1 VKKNI
6 IIIFVLVF
14 SFLLG
19 GEKTFASSASVV
31 LKSPSKTVVG
41 EKFDVTLEID
51 SEEGLSGVETYLSY
65 DDSLAEFLSADE
77 GIAGGK
83 GLLRVNIKNVEE
95 VDGKLKYKMTF
106 LAKLSGNFTM
116 TFSDDVHLYAV
127 NPDNEISVATNDL
140 EMRIKNPRKASSDS
154 SLTGIKVAGGVL
166 TPKFSPSVLDYKVNV
181 GGGVD
186 DITVGVTTADKGA
199 NYSLVKDY
207 GDKLRVGENN
217 IYIIVKAED
226 GSKTNYNIVVIK
238 ENEASEETKDTA
250 KDTVKDTKSS
260 AKQEEETPLVT
271 SSDAGSK
278 EGTEEEHEYV
288 PDAPGEEAAEE
299 TDNNDSKQTVIYVII
314 SAIVILGIM
323 LMLGLVLYMK
333 NKRNEE
339 DEE

>member
-1 VKKNI
+1 MRKNI

-51 SEEGLSGVETYLSY
+51 SEEGLSGAETYLSY
-65 DDSLAEFLSADE
+65 DDTLAEFLSADE

-140 EMRIKNPRKASSDS
+140 EMRIKNPKKASSDS

-166 TPKFSPSVLDYKVNV
+166 TPKFSPNVLDYKVNV
-181 GGGVD
+181 GKGVD

-199 NYSLVKDY
+199 DYSLVKDY
-207 GDKLRVGENN
+207 GSKLRTGENN

-250 KDTVKDTKSS
+250 KDTKSS
-260 AKQEEETPLVT
+260 VKQEEETPLVT

-278 EGTEEEHEYV
+278 EGSEEEHEYV
-288 PDAPGEEAAEE
+288 PDAPREEATEE

>member
-1 VKKNI
+1 MRKNI

-14 SFLLG
+14 SLLLG
-19 GEKTFASSASVV
+19 GEKAFASSASVV
-31 LKSPSKTVVG
+31 LKGANKTIVG

-51 SEEGLSGVETYLSY
+51 SEESLSGVETYLSY

-83 GLLRVNIKNVEE
+83 GLLRVNIKNVED

-207 GDKLRVGENN
+207 GDKLRSGENN

-250 KDTVKDTKSS
+250 KDTKSS

-288 PDAPGEEAAEE
+288 PDAPGEEDAEE

>member
-1 VKKNI
+1 MKKNI
-6 IIIFVLVF
+6 IIIFALVF

-140 EMRIKNPRKASSDS
+140 EMRIKNPKKASSDS

-166 TPKFSPSVLDYKVNV
+166 TPKFSPGVLDYKVNV

-186 DITVGVTTADKGA
+186 DITVGVTTADKMA

-207 GDKLRVGENN
+207 GDKLRSGENN

-250 KDTVKDTKSS
+250 KDTKSS
-260 AKQEEETPLVT
+260 TNTEEEPPIET
-271 SSDAGSK
+271 SSDTGSK
-278 EGTEEEHEYV
+278 GSTEEEHEYV
-288 PDAPGEEAAEE
+288 PDAPGEEGAEE
-299 TDNNDSKQTVIYVII
+299 TDNNDSKQMVIYVII

>member
-1 VKKNI
+1 MRKNI

-14 SFLLG
+14 SLLLG
-19 GEKTFASSASVV
+19 GEKAFASSASVV
-31 LKSPSKTVVG
+31 LKGANKTIVG

-51 SEEGLSGVETYLSY
+51 SEESLSGVETYLSY

-83 GLLRVNIKNVEE
+83 GLLRVNIKNFED

-154 SLTGIKVAGGVL
+154 SLIGIKVAGGVL

-181 GGGVD
+181 GKGVD

-207 GDKLRVGENN
+207 GDKLRAGENN
-217 IYIIVKAED
+217 IYIIVKAQD
-226 GSKTNYNIVVIK
+226 GSKTNYNIVVTK
-238 ENEASEETKDTA
+238 ENEASEETKDNA
-250 KDTVKDTKSS
+250 KDTAKDTKSS
-260 AKQEEETPLVT
+260 AKQEEEHALET
-271 SSDAGSK
+271 SSDKGSK
-278 EGTEEEHEYV
+278 GSTEEEHEYV

>member
-1 VKKNI
+1 MKKNI

-19 GEKTFASSASVV
+19 GEKAFASSASVV

-140 EMRIKNPRKASSDS
+140 EMRIKNPKKASSDS

-166 TPKFSPSVLDYKVNV
+166 TPKFSPNVLDYKVNV
-181 GGGVD
+181 GKGVD

-207 GDKLRVGENN
+207 GGKLRTGENN

-238 ENEASEETKDTA
+238 ENEASEETKDN
-250 KDTVKDTKSS
+250 VKDTKSS
-260 AKQEEETPLVT
+260 AKQGEEPPIET
-271 SSDAGSK
+271 SSDTGSK
-278 EGTEEEHEYV
+278 GSTEEEPEYV
-288 PDAPGEEAAEE
+288 PDAPGEEGTEE

>member
-1 VKKNI
+1 MRKNI

-14 SFLLG
+14 SLLLG
-19 GEKTFASSASVV
+19 GEKAFASSASVV
-31 LKSPSKTVVG
+31 LKGANKTIVG

-51 SEEGLSGVETYLSY
+51 SEESLSGVETYLSY

-83 GLLRVNIKNVEE
+83 GLLRVNIKNFED

-154 SLTGIKVAGGVL
+154 SLTWIKVAGGVL
-166 TPKFSPSVLDYKVNV
+166 TPKFSPSILDYKVNV

-207 GDKLRVGENN
+207 GDKLRFGENN

-250 KDTVKDTKSS
+250 KDTKSS

-288 PDAPGEEAAEE
+288 PDAPGEEDAEE

>member
-1 VKKNI
+1 MKKNI

-51 SEEGLSGVETYLSY
+51 SEEGLSGAETYLSY
-65 DDSLAEFLSADE
+65 DDTLAEFLSADE

-166 TPKFSPSVLDYKVNV
+166 TPKFSPNVLDYKVNV
-181 GGGVD
+181 GKGVD

-199 NYSLVKDY
+199 DYSLVKDY
-207 GDKLRVGENN
+207 GSKLRTGENN

-238 ENEASEETKDTA
+238 ENAASEETKDTA
-250 KDTVKDTKSS
+250 KETKSS
-260 AKQEEETPLVT
+260 AKQGEEPPIET

-278 EGTEEEHEYV
+278 EGSEEEPEYV
-288 PDAPGEEAAEE
+288 PDAPGEEAEEE

>member
-1 VKKNI
+1 MRKNI

-14 SFLLG
+14 SLLLG
-19 GEKTFASSASVV
+19 GEKAFASSASVV
-31 LKSPSKTVVG
+31 LKGANKTIVG

-166 TPKFSPSVLDYKVNV
+166 TPKFSPNVLDYKVNV
-181 GGGVD
+181 GKGVD

-207 GDKLRVGENN
+207 GDKLRAGENN

-250 KDTVKDTKSS
+250 KDTKSS
-260 AKQEEETPLVT
+260 ANPEEEPPIET
-271 SSDAGSK
+271 SSDTGSK
-278 EGTEEEHEYV
+278 GSTEEEHEYV
-288 PDAPGEEAAEE
+288 PDAPGEEGTEE

>member
-1 VKKNI
+1 MRKNI

-14 SFLLG
+14 SLLLG
-19 GEKTFASSASVV
+19 GEKAFASSASVV
-31 LKSPSKTVVG
+31 LKGANKTIVG

-51 SEEGLSGVETYLSY
+51 SEESLSGVETYLSY

-83 GLLRVNIKNVEE
+83 GLLRVNIKNFED

-166 TPKFSPSVLDYKVNV
+166 IPKFSPNVLDYKVNV
-181 GGGVD
+181 GKGVD

-207 GDKLRVGENN
+207 GDKLRTGENN
-217 IYIIVKAED
+217 IYIIVKAQD

-238 ENEASEETKDTA
+238 ENEASEETKDT
-250 KDTVKDTKSS
+250 VKDTKSS
-260 AKQEEETPLVT
+260 AKQEEEHALET
-271 SSDAGSK
+271 SSDERSK
-278 EGTEEEHEYV
+278 ESIGEEHEYV

-323 LMLGLVLYMK
+323 LILGLVLYMK

>member
-1 VKKNI
+1 MKKNI
-6 IIIFVLVF
+6 IIIFVLIF

-19 GEKTFASSASVV
+19 GEKVFASSASVV

-140 EMRIKNPRKASSDS
+140 EMRIKNPKKASSDS

-166 TPKFSPSVLDYKVNV
+166 TPKFSPNVLDYKVNV

-207 GDKLRVGENN
+207 GDKLRSGENN

-250 KDTVKDTKSS
+250 KDTKSS
-260 AKQEEETPLVT
+260 AKKEEETPLVT

-278 EGTEEEHEYV
+278 GSTEEEHEYV
-288 PDAPGEEAAEE
+288 PDAPGEEDAEE

>member
-1 VKKNI
+1 MKKNI

-166 TPKFSPSVLDYKVNV
+166 TPKFSPNVLDYKVNV
-181 GGGVD
+181 GKGVD

-199 NYSLVKDY
+199 DYSLVKDY
-207 GDKLRVGENN
+207 GSKLRTGENN

-250 KDTVKDTKSS
+250 KDTKSS
-260 AKQEEETPLVT
+260 ANPEEEPPIET
-271 SSDAGSK
+271 SSDTGSK
-278 EGTEEEHEYV
+278 GSTEEEPEYV
-288 PDAPGEEAAEE
+288 PDAPGEEGTEE
-299 TDNNDSKQTVIYVII
+299 TDNNDSKQMVIYVII

>member
-1 VKKNI
+1 MKKNI

-166 TPKFSPSVLDYKVNV
+166 TPKFSPNVLDYKVNV

-199 NYSLVKDY
+199 DYSLVKDY

-250 KDTVKDTKSS
+250 KETKSS

-278 EGTEEEHEYV
+278 GSTEEEHEYV
-288 PDAPGEEAAEE
+288 PDAPGEEATEE

>member
-1 VKKNI
+1 MRKNI

-14 SFLLG
+14 SLLLG
-19 GEKTFASSASVV
+19 GEKAFASSASVV
-31 LKSPSKTVVG
+31 LKGANKTIVG

-51 SEEGLSGVETYLSY
+51 SEESLSGVETYLSY

-166 TPKFSPSVLDYKVNV
+166 TPKFSPNVLDYKVNV
-181 GGGVD
+181 GKGVD

-207 GDKLRVGENN
+207 GDKLRAGENN

-250 KDTVKDTKSS
+250 KDTKSS
-260 AKQEEETPLVT
+260 ANPEEEPPIET
-271 SSDAGSK
+271 SSDTGSK
-278 EGTEEEHEYV
+278 GSTEEEHEYV
-288 PDAPGEEAAEE
+288 PDAPGEEGTEE

-333 NKRNEE
+333 NKRSEE

>member
-1 VKKNI
+1 MRKNI

-14 SFLLG
+14 SLLLG
-19 GEKTFASSASVV
+19 GEKAFASSASVV
-31 LKSPSKTVVG
+31 LKGVNKTIVG

-51 SEEGLSGVETYLSY
+51 SEESLSGVETYLSY
-65 DDSLAEFLSADE
+65 DDSMAEFLSADE

-83 GLLRVNIKNVEE
+83 GLLRVNIKNFED

-106 LAKLSGNFTM
+106 LAKLSGNFNM
-116 TFSDDVHLYAV
+116 TFSDAVHLYAV

-166 TPKFSPSVLDYKVNV
+166 TPKFSPNVLDYKVNV

-207 GDKLRVGENN
+207 GDKLRSGENN

-238 ENEASEETKDTA
+238 ENEVSEETKDTA
-250 KDTVKDTKSS
+250 KDTKSS

-278 EGTEEEHEYV
+278 EGSEEEHEYV
-288 PDAPGEEAAEE
+288 PDAPGEEAEEE

>member
-1 VKKNI
+1 MRKNI

-14 SFLLG
+14 SLLLG
-19 GEKTFASSASVV
+19 GEKAFASSASVV
-31 LKSPSKTVVG
+31 LKGANKTIVG

-166 TPKFSPSVLDYKVNV
+166 TPKFSPNVLDYKVNV

-199 NYSLVKDY
+199 DYSLVKDY

-250 KDTVKDTKSS
+250 KDTKSS
-260 AKQEEETPLVT
+260 ANPEEEPPIET
-271 SSDAGSK
+271 SSDTGSK
-278 EGTEEEHEYV
+278 GSTEEEHEYV
-288 PDAPGEEAAEE
+288 PDAPGEEGTEE

>member
-1 VKKNI
+1 MRKNI

-14 SFLLG
+14 SLLLG
-19 GEKTFASSASVV
+19 GEKAFASSASVV
-31 LKSPSKTVVG
+31 LKGANKTIVG

-51 SEEGLSGVETYLSY
+51 SEESLSGVETYLSY

-83 GLLRVNIKNVEE
+83 GLLRVNIKNFED

-166 TPKFSPSVLDYKVNV
+166 TPKFSPSILDYKVNV
-181 GGGVD
+181 GGGVY
-186 DITVGVTTADKGA
+186 DITVGVTTADKMA

-207 GDKLRVGENN
+207 GDKLRPGENN

-238 ENEASEETKDTA
+238 ENEAYEETKDTA
-250 KDTVKDTKSS
+250 KDTKSS
-260 AKQEEETPLVT
+260 AKKEEETPLVT

-278 EGTEEEHEYV
+278 EGSEEEHEYV
-288 PDAPGEEAAEE
+288 PDAPGEEGTEE
-299 TDNNDSKQTVIYVII
+299 TDNNDSKQMVIYVII

>member
-1 VKKNI
+1 MRKNI

-14 SFLLG
+14 SLLLG
-19 GEKTFASSASVV
+19 GEKAFASSASVV
-31 LKSPSKTVVG
+31 LKGVNKTIVG

-51 SEEGLSGVETYLSY
+51 SEESLSGVETYLSY

-166 TPKFSPSVLDYKVNV
+166 TPKFSPNVLDYKVNV
-181 GGGVD
+181 GKGVD

-207 GDKLRVGENN
+207 GDKLRSGENN

-250 KDTVKDTKSS
+250 KDTKSN
-260 AKQEEETPLVT
+260 AKKEEETPLVT

-278 EGTEEEHEYV
+278 EGSEEEHEYV

-299 TDNNDSKQTVIYVII
+299 ADNNDSKQTVIYVII
-314 SAIVILGIM
+314 SAVVILGIM

>member
-1 VKKNI
+1 MRKNI

-14 SFLLG
+14 FLLLG
-19 GEKTFASSASVV
+19 GEKAFASSASVV
-31 LKSPSKTVVG
+31 LKGANKTIVG

-51 SEEGLSGVETYLSY
+51 SEESLSGVETYLSY

-83 GLLRVNIKNVEE
+83 GLLRVNIKNFED

-166 TPKFSPSVLDYKVNV
+166 TPKFSPNVLDYKVNV
-181 GGGVD
+181 GKGVD

-199 NYSLVKDY
+199 DYSLVKDY
-207 GDKLRVGENN
+207 GSKLRTGENN

-250 KDTVKDTKSS
+250 KDTKSS
-260 AKQEEETPLVT
+260 TKHEEEPPIET
-271 SSDAGSK
+271 SSDTGSK
-278 EGTEEEHEYV
+278 GSTEEEPEYV
-288 PDAPGEEAAEE
+288 PDAPGEEVTEE

>member
-1 VKKNI
+1 MRKNI

-14 SFLLG
+14 SLLLG
-19 GEKTFASSASVV
+19 GEKAFASSASVV
-31 LKSPSKTVVG
+31 LKGANKTIVG

-51 SEEGLSGVETYLSY
+51 SEESLSGVETYLSY

-83 GLLRVNIKNVEE
+83 GLLRVNIKNFED

-154 SLTGIKVAGGVL
+154 SLIGIKVAGGVL

-207 GDKLRVGENN
+207 GDKLRSGENN

-250 KDTVKDTKSS
+250 KDTKSS
-260 AKQEEETPLVT
+260 AKKEEETPLVT

-288 PDAPGEEAAEE
+288 PDAPGEEDAEE

>member
-1 VKKNI
+1 MKKNI

-51 SEEGLSGVETYLSY
+51 SEEGLSGAETYLSY

-166 TPKFSPSVLDYKVNV
+166 TPKFSPNVLDYKVNV
-181 GGGVD
+181 GKGVD

-207 GDKLRVGENN
+207 GGKLRTGENN

-250 KDTVKDTKSS
+250 KDTKSS
-260 AKQEEETPLVT
+260 ANPEEEPPIET
-271 SSDAGSK
+271 SSDTGSK
-278 EGTEEEHEYV
+278 GSTEEEHEYV
-288 PDAPGEEAAEE
+288 PDAPGEEGTEE

>member
-1 VKKNI
+1 MRKNI
-6 IIIFVLVF
+6 IIIFVLVL
-14 SFLLG
+14 SLLLG
-19 GEKTFASSASVV
+19 GEKAFASSASVV
-31 LKSPSKTVVG
+31 LKGANKTIVG

-51 SEEGLSGVETYLSY
+51 SEESLSGVETYLSY
-65 DDSLAEFLSADE
+65 DDSMAEFLSADE

-83 GLLRVNIKNVEE
+83 GLLRVNIKNFED

-207 GDKLRVGENN
+207 GDKLRSGENN

-238 ENEASEETKDTA
+238 ENEVSEETKDTA
-250 KDTVKDTKSS
+250 KDTKSS
-260 AKQEEETPLVT
+260 VKQEEETPLVT

-278 EGTEEEHEYV
+278 EGSEEEPEYV
-288 PDAPGEEAAEE
+288 PDAPGEEAEEE

>member
-1 VKKNI
+1 MRKNI

-51 SEEGLSGVETYLSY
+51 SEESLSGVETYLSY

-166 TPKFSPSVLDYKVNV
+166 TPKFSPNVLDYKVNV
-181 GGGVD
+181 GKGVD

-199 NYSLVKDY
+199 DYSLVKDY
-207 GDKLRVGENN
+207 GDKLRAGENN

-250 KDTVKDTKSS
+250 KDTKSS
-260 AKQEEETPLVT
+260 ANPEEEPPIET
-271 SSDAGSK
+271 SSDTGSK
-278 EGTEEEHEYV
+278 GSTEEEHEYV
-288 PDAPGEEAAEE
+288 PDAPGEEGTEE

>member
-1 VKKNI
+1 MKKKI

-19 GEKTFASSASVV
+19 GEKAFASSASVV

-51 SEEGLSGVETYLSY
+51 SEEGLSGAETYLSY

-140 EMRIKNPRKASSDS
+140 EMRIKNPKKASSDS

-166 TPKFSPSVLDYKVNV
+166 TPKFSPNVLDYKVNV
-181 GGGVD
+181 GKGVD

-207 GDKLRVGENN
+207 GDKLRAGENN

-250 KDTVKDTKSS
+250 KDTKSS
-260 AKQEEETPLVT
+260 AKKEEETPLVT

-288 PDAPGEEAAEE
+288 PDAPGEEDAEE

>member
-1 VKKNI
+1 MKKNI
-6 IIIFVLVF
+6 IIIFVLIF

-19 GEKTFASSASVV
+19 GEKVFASSASVV

-51 SEEGLSGVETYLSY
+51 SEESLSGVETYLSY

-83 GLLRVNIKNVEE
+83 GLLRVNIKNFED

-199 NYSLVKDY
+199 DYSLVKDY
-207 GDKLRVGENN
+207 GDKLRSGENN

-250 KDTVKDTKSS
+250 KDTKSS

-288 PDAPGEEAAEE
+288 PDAPGEEATEE

>member
-1 VKKNI
+1 MKKNI

-51 SEEGLSGVETYLSY
+51 SEEGLSGAETYLSY
-65 DDSLAEFLSADE
+65 DDTLAEFLSADE

-166 TPKFSPSVLDYKVNV
+166 TPKFSPNVLDYKVNV
-181 GGGVD
+181 GKGVD

-199 NYSLVKDY
+199 DYSLVKDY
-207 GDKLRVGENN
+207 GSKLRTGENN

-238 ENEASEETKDTA
+238 ENAASEETKDTA
-250 KDTVKDTKSS
+250 KETMSS
-260 AKQEEETPLVT
+260 AKQGEEPPIET
-271 SSDAGSK
+271 SSDTGSK
-278 EGTEEEHEYV
+278 GSTEEEHEYV
-288 PDAPGEEAAEE
+288 PDAPGEEATEE
-299 TDNNDSKQTVIYVII
+299 TDNNDSKQMVIYVII

>member
-1 VKKNI
+1 MRKNI

-14 SFLLG
+14 SLLLG
-19 GEKTFASSASVV
+19 GEKAFASSASVV
-31 LKSPSKTVVG
+31 LKGANKTIVG

-83 GLLRVNIKNVEE
+83 GLLRVNIKNFED

-166 TPKFSPSVLDYKVNV
+166 TPKFSPNVLDYKVNV

-186 DITVGVTTADKGA
+186 DITVGVTTADKMA

-207 GDKLRVGENN
+207 GDKLRSGENN

>member
-1 VKKNI
+1 MRKNI

-14 SFLLG
+14 SLLLG
-19 GEKTFASSASVV
+19 GEKAFASSASVV
-31 LKSPSKTVVG
+31 LKGANKTIVG

-51 SEEGLSGVETYLSY
+51 SEESLSGVETYLSY

-83 GLLRVNIKNVEE
+83 GLLRVNIKNFED

-166 TPKFSPSVLDYKVNV
+166 TPKFSPNVLDYKVNV

-207 GDKLRVGENN
+207 GDKLRSGENN

-238 ENEASEETKDTA
+238 ENEVSEETKDTA
-250 KDTVKDTKSS
+250 KDTKSS

-288 PDAPGEEAAEE
+288 PDAPGEEDAEE

>member
-1 VKKNI
+1 MRKNI
-6 IIIFVLVF
+6 IIIFVLFF
-14 SFLLG
+14 SLLLG
-19 GEKTFASSASVV
+19 GEKAFASSASVV
-31 LKSPSKTVVG
+31 LKGANKTIVG

-51 SEEGLSGVETYLSY
+51 SEESLSGVETYLSY

-166 TPKFSPSVLDYKVNV
+166 TPKFSPNVLDYKVNV
-181 GGGVD
+181 GKGVD

-207 GDKLRVGENN
+207 GGKLRTGENN

-238 ENEASEETKDTA
+238 ENEASEETKDNA
-250 KDTVKDTKSS
+250 KDTKSS
-260 AKQEEETPLVT
+260 ANPEEEPPIET
-271 SSDAGSK
+271 SSDTGSK
-278 EGTEEEHEYV
+278 GSTEEEHEYV
-288 PDAPGEEAAEE
+288 PDAPGEEATEE

>member
-1 VKKNI
+1 MRKNI

-14 SFLLG
+14 SLLLG
-19 GEKTFASSASVV
+19 GEKAFASSASVV
-31 LKSPSKTVVG
+31 LKGANKTIVG

-51 SEEGLSGVETYLSY
+51 SEESLSGVETYLSY

-83 GLLRVNIKNVEE
+83 GLLRVNIKNFED

-154 SLTGIKVAGGVL
+154 SLIGIKVAGGVL

-207 GDKLRVGENN
+207 GDKLRYGENN

>member
-1 VKKNI
+1 MRKNI
-6 IIIFVLVF
+6 IIIFVLVL
-14 SFLLG
+14 SLLLG
-19 GEKTFASSASVV
+19 GEKAFASSASVV
-31 LKSPSKTVVG
+31 LKGANKTIVG

-51 SEEGLSGVETYLSY
+51 SEESLSGVETYLSY

-83 GLLRVNIKNVEE
+83 GLLRVNIKNFED

-166 TPKFSPSVLDYKVNV
+166 TPKFSPNVLDYKVTV

-207 GDKLRVGENN
+207 GDKLRSGENN

-250 KDTVKDTKSS
+250 KDTKSS
-260 AKQEEETPLVT
+260 AKQEEEPPIET

-278 EGTEEEHEYV
+278 EGSEEEHEYV
-288 PDAPGEEAAEE
+288 PDAPGEEATEE

>member
-1 VKKNI
+1 MKKNI

-19 GEKTFASSASVV
+19 GEKVFASSASVV

-207 GDKLRVGENN
+207 GDKLRSGENN

-250 KDTVKDTKSS
+250 KDTKSS

-288 PDAPGEEAAEE
+288 PDAPGEEDAEE

>member
-1 VKKNI
+1 MKKNI

-51 SEEGLSGVETYLSY
+51 SEEGLSGAETYLSY
-65 DDSLAEFLSADE
+65 DDTLAEFLSADE

-154 SLTGIKVAGGVL
+154 SLIGIKVAGGVL

-207 GDKLRVGENN
+207 GDKLRSGENN

-250 KDTVKDTKSS
+250 KDTKSS
-260 AKQEEETPLVT
+260 AKKEEETPLVT

-278 EGTEEEHEYV
+278 GSTEEEHEYV
-288 PDAPGEEAAEE
+288 PDAPGEEATEE

>member
-1 VKKNI
+1 MRKNI

-14 SFLLG
+14 SLLLG
-19 GEKTFASSASVV
+19 GEKAFASSASVV
-31 LKSPSKTVVG
+31 LKGVNKTIVG

-51 SEEGLSGVETYLSY
+51 SEESLSGVETYLSY

-166 TPKFSPSVLDYKVNV
+166 TPKFSPNVLDYKVNV

-186 DITVGVTTADKGA
+186 DITVGVTTADKMA

-207 GDKLRVGENN
+207 GDKLRSGENN

-250 KDTVKDTKSS
+250 KDTKSN
-260 AKQEEETPLVT
+260 AKKEEETPLVT

-278 EGTEEEHEYV
+278 GSTEEEPEYV
-288 PDAPGEEAAEE
+288 PDAPGEEATEE
-299 TDNNDSKQTVIYVII
+299 ADNNDSKQTVIYVII
-314 SAIVILGIM
+314 SAVVILGIM

>member
-1 VKKNI
+1 MKKNI

-19 GEKTFASSASVV
+19 GEKAFASSASVV

-83 GLLRVNIKNVEE
+83 GLLRVNIKNSEE

-140 EMRIKNPRKASSDS
+140 EMRIKNPKKASSDS

-166 TPKFSPSVLDYKVNV
+166 TPKFSPNVLDYKVSV
-181 GGGVD
+181 GKGVD

-199 NYSLVKDY
+199 DYSLVKDY
-207 GDKLRVGENN
+207 GGKLRAGENN

-250 KDTVKDTKSS
+250 KDTKSS
-260 AKQEEETPLVT
+260 ANPEEEPPIET
-271 SSDAGSK
+271 SSDTGSK
-278 EGTEEEHEYV
+278 GSTEEEHEYV
-288 PDAPGEEAAEE
+288 PDAPGEEGTEE

>member
-1 VKKNI
+1 VRKNI

-14 SFLLG
+14 SLLLG
-19 GEKTFASSASVV
+19 GEKAFASSASVV
-31 LKSPSKTVVG
+31 LKGANKTIVG

-51 SEEGLSGVETYLSY
+51 SEESLSGVETYLSY

-83 GLLRVNIKNVEE
+83 GLLRVNIKNFED

-166 TPKFSPSVLDYKVNV
+166 TPKFSPNVLDYKVNV
-181 GGGVD
+181 GGA
-186 DITVGVTTADKGA
+186 TADKGA

-207 GDKLRVGENN
+207 GDKLRSGENN

-250 KDTVKDTKSS
+250 KDTKSS
-260 AKQEEETPLVT
+260 VKQEEETPLVT

-278 EGTEEEHEYV
+278 EGSEEEHEYV
-288 PDAPGEEAAEE
+288 PDAPREEATEE

>member
-1 VKKNI
+1 MKKNI

-19 GEKTFASSASVV
+19 GEKAFASSASVV

-166 TPKFSPSVLDYKVNV
+166 TPKFSPNVLDYKVNV
-181 GGGVD
+181 GKGVD

-199 NYSLVKDY
+199 DYSLVKDY
-207 GDKLRVGENN
+207 GGKLRTGENN

-238 ENEASEETKDTA
+238 ENEASEETKDNA
-250 KDTVKDTKSS
+250 KDTKSS
-260 AKQEEETPLVT
+260 TKQGEEPPIET
-271 SSDAGSK
+271 SSDTGSK
-278 EGTEEEHEYV
+278 GSTEEEHEYV
-288 PDAPGEEAAEE
+288 PDAPGEEGAEE
-299 TDNNDSKQTVIYVII
+299 TDNNDSKQMVIYVII

>member
-1 VKKNI
+1 VRKNI

-14 SFLLG
+14 SLLLG
-19 GEKTFASSASVV
+19 GEKAFASSASVV
-31 LKSPSKTVVG
+31 LKGANKTIVG

-51 SEEGLSGVETYLSY
+51 SEESLSGVETYLSY

-83 GLLRVNIKNVEE
+83 GLLRVNIKNVED

-207 GDKLRVGENN
+207 GDKLRSGENN

-250 KDTVKDTKSS
+250 KDTKSS

-288 PDAPGEEAAEE
+288 PDAPGEEDAEE

>member
-1 VKKNI
+1 MRKNI

-14 SFLLG
+14 SLLLG
-19 GEKTFASSASVV
+19 GEKAFASSASVV
-31 LKSPSKTVVG
+31 LKGANKTIVG

-51 SEEGLSGVETYLSY
+51 SEESLSGVETYLSY

-83 GLLRVNIKNVEE
+83 GLLRVNIKNFED

-166 TPKFSPSVLDYKVNV
+166 TPKFSPNVLDYKVNV

-207 GDKLRVGENN
+207 GGKLRSGENN

-250 KDTVKDTKSS
+250 KDTKSS
-260 AKQEEETPLVT
+260 AKQEEEPPIET
-271 SSDAGSK
+271 SSDAESK

>member
-1 VKKNI
+1 MKKNI

-51 SEEGLSGVETYLSY
+51 SEEGLSGLETYLSY

-154 SLTGIKVAGGVL
+154 SLIGIKVAGGVL

-207 GDKLRVGENN
+207 GDKLRSGENN

-250 KDTVKDTKSS
+250 KDTKSS
-260 AKQEEETPLVT
+260 ANPEEEPPIET
-271 SSDAGSK
+271 SSDTGSK
-278 EGTEEEHEYV
+278 GSTEEEHEYV
-288 PDAPGEEAAEE
+288 PDAPGEEGTEE